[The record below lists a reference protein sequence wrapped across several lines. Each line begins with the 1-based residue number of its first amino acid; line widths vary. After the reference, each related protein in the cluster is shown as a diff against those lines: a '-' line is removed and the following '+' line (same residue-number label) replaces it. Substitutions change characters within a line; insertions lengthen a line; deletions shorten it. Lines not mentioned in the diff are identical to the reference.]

1 MYCMQKICKTNMMS
15 YEEGY
20 AEKNGVKIFFRDYGP
35 KHATP
40 ILLVHGL
47 GAQLVHWPEHL
58 INFLLENNYR
68 PITFDN
74 RDSGL
79 STRFKKKPSI
89 VFGYLRYFFRL
100 PIKSE
105 YSLNDMAKDGINLLD
120 YLGIEKTHI
129 LGTSMGGMI
138 SQIICANYPD
148 RVKTFTLIASTA
160 SVPSPLNGA
169 TKEVRKMMVNRS
181 KTINPTMDQVY
192 QRELKW
198 VGLIGMEGKNI
209 DTPKFR
215 EDTINNFNRIKD
227 VKDGFGYARQL
238 TAILSS
244 KNRIRKVKSIK
255 AKTLLIHGQEDPVLK
270 VENSKFMN
278 KLIPNSNLII
288 ISNMRHLIEEEI
300 LDQFKDKLKI
310 HLSS

>member
-1 MYCMQKICKTNMMS
+1 MS
-15 YEEGY
+15 YQEGY

-58 INFLLENNYR
+58 INFLLKNNYR

-79 STRFKKKPSI
+79 STRFTKKPSI

-105 YSLNDMAKDGINLLD
+105 YDLNDMAKDGINLLD
-120 YLGIEKTHI
+120 YLGIKKAHI

-138 SQIICANYPD
+138 SQIICAKYPD

-169 TKEVRKMMVNRS
+169 SKEVRKMMVNRS

-198 VGLIGMEGKNI
+198 VGLIGMEGKDI

>member
-1 MYCMQKICKTNMMS
+1 MHKICKTSRMD
-15 YEEGY
+15 YREGY
-20 AEKNGVKIFFRDYGP
+20 SEHNGVRIFYRDYGP
-35 KHATP
+35 KEAAP
-40 ILLVHGL
+40 VLLVHGL

-58 INFLLENNYR
+58 INFLLKNNFR
-68 PITFDN
+68 HITFDN

-105 YSLNDMAKDGINLLD
+105 YSLNDMAEDGIKLLD
-120 YLGIEKTHI
+120 HLEVKKAHI

-138 SQIICANYPD
+138 SQIICAKYPD

-169 TKEVRKMMVNRS
+169 TKEVREMMVNRS

-198 VGLIGMEGKNI
+198 VGLIGMEGKDI

-278 KLIPNSNLII
+278 KLIPNSNLIV

-300 LDQFKDKLKI
+300 LDQFKDKLKT

>member
-1 MYCMQKICKTNMMS
+1 MRKICKTIPMK
-15 YEEGY
+15 YDEGY
-20 AEKNGVKIFFRDYGP
+20 AETNGVKIFYRDYGP
-35 KHATP
+35 KDADP

-58 INFLLENNYR
+58 INFLLDNNLR

-74 RDSGL
+74 RDAGL
-79 STRFKKKPSI
+79 SSRFKKKPSI
-89 VFGYLRYFFRL
+89 VLGYLRYFFRL

-105 YSLNDMAKDGINLLD
+105 YTLNDMAKDGIDVLD
-120 YLGIEKTHI
+120 HLDISKAHI

-138 SQIICANYPD
+138 SQIICAKYPN

-160 SVPSPLNGA
+160 SIPGPFNGA
-169 TKEVRKMMVNRS
+169 TKEVREMMVSRS
-181 KTINPTMDQVY
+181 QSTNPTMDEVY

-198 VGLIGMEGKNI
+198 VGLIGMQGKNI

-227 VKDGFGYARQL
+227 IKDGYGYARQL

-244 KNRIRKVKSIK
+244 KNRIKKVKSIN
-255 AKTLLIHGQEDPVLK
+255 AKTLLIHGKYDPVLNVK
-270 VENSKFMN
+270 NSYFMN
-278 KLIPNSNLII
+278 KLIVNSELIVI
-288 ISNMRHLIEEEI
+288 PNMRHLIEEEI
-300 LDQFKDKLKI
+300 LNQFKDKLKL
-310 HLSS
+310 HLSA

>member
-1 MYCMQKICKTNMMS
+1 MKYD
-15 YEEGY
+15 EGY
-20 AEKNGVKIFFRDYGP
+20 AETNGVKIFYRDYGP
-35 KHATP
+35 KDADP

-58 INFLLENNYR
+58 INFLLDNNLR

-74 RDSGL
+74 RDAGL
-79 STRFKKKPSI
+79 SSRFKKKPSI
-89 VFGYLRYFFRL
+89 VLGYLRYFFRL

-105 YSLNDMAKDGINLLD
+105 YTLNDMAKDGIDVLD
-120 YLGIEKTHI
+120 HLDISKAHI

-138 SQIICANYPD
+138 SQIICAKYPN

-160 SVPSPLNGA
+160 SIPGPFNGA
-169 TKEVRKMMVNRS
+169 TKEVREMMVSRS
-181 KTINPTMDQVY
+181 QSTNPTMDEVY

-198 VGLIGMEGKNI
+198 VGLIGMQGKNI

-227 VKDGFGYARQL
+227 VKDGYGYARQL

-244 KNRIRKVKSIK
+244 KNRIKKVKSIK
-255 AKTLLIHGQEDPVLK
+255 AKTLLIHGKFDPVLNVK
-270 VENSKFMN
+270 NSYFMN
-278 KLIPNSNLII
+278 KLIANSELIVI
-288 ISNMRHLIEEEI
+288 PNMRHLIEEEI
-300 LDQFKDKLKI
+300 LDQFKDKLKL
-310 HLSS
+310 HLSV

>member
-1 MYCMQKICKTNMMS
+1 MRKICKTIPMK
-15 YEEGY
+15 YDEGY
-20 AEKNGVKIFFRDYGP
+20 AETDGVKIFYRDYGP
-35 KHATP
+35 KDADP

-58 INFLLENNYR
+58 INFLLDNNLR

-74 RDSGL
+74 RDAGL
-79 STRFKKKPSI
+79 SSRFKKKPSI
-89 VFGYLRYFFRL
+89 VLGYLRYFFRL

-105 YSLNDMAKDGINLLD
+105 YTLNDMAKDGIDVLD
-120 YLGIEKTHI
+120 HLDISKAHI

-138 SQIICANYPD
+138 SQIICAKYPN

-160 SVPSPLNGA
+160 SIPGPFNGA
-169 TKEVRKMMVNRS
+169 TKEVREMMVSRS
-181 KTINPTMDQVY
+181 QSTNPTMDEVY

-198 VGLIGMEGKNI
+198 VGLIGMQGKNI

-227 VKDGFGYARQL
+227 VKDGYGYARQL

-244 KNRIRKVKSIK
+244 KNRIKKVKSIK
-255 AKTLLIHGQEDPVLK
+255 AKTLLIHGKFDPVLNVK
-270 VENSKFMN
+270 NSYFMN
-278 KLIPNSNLII
+278 KLIANSELIVI
-288 ISNMRHLIEEEI
+288 PNMRHLIEEEI
-300 LDQFKDKLKI
+300 LDQFKDKLKL
-310 HLSS
+310 HLSV

>member
-1 MYCMQKICKTNMMS
+1 
-15 YEEGY
+15 
-20 AEKNGVKIFFRDYGP
+20 
-35 KHATP
+35 
-40 ILLVHGL
+40 
-47 GAQLVHWPEHL
+47 
-58 INFLLENNYR
+58 
-68 PITFDN
+68 
-74 RDSGL
+74 
-79 STRFKKKPSI
+79 
-89 VFGYLRYFFRL
+89 
-100 PIKSE
+100 
-105 YSLNDMAKDGINLLD
+105 
-120 YLGIEKTHI
+120 
-129 LGTSMGGMI
+129 
-138 SQIICANYPD
+138 
-148 RVKTFTLIASTA
+148 
-160 SVPSPLNGA
+160 
-169 TKEVRKMMVNRS
+169 
-181 KTINPTMDQVY
+181 
-192 QRELKW
+192 
-198 VGLIGMEGKNI
+198 MEGKDI

-270 VENSKFMN
+270 VENSKFIN